1 MHRGDWATIRS
12 AGVTLLVGL
21 LAAVL
26 AGTVS
31 YAAMR
36 TAATSD
42 GDSSTAVVELGV
54 TQEVSWPF
62 FDVVFQ
68 EAVLAAQEQRSSVE
82 ETLGDML
89 FAYRVEQP
97 EALLLVTI
105 EVEAADPD
113 SAVAGAEHA
122 AEQTLAQLEG
132 RRTAPLDA
140 AISTLEDR
148 LVEVEAEIAE
158 AERDLDAAL
167 AATDSAVDATA
178 AALASVDRDEARNRL
193 DSYSNQR
200 RSIEGDLDGARL
212 ERSLLQPQVAIVGRS
227 APSALESASSNKSL
241 AVAVGVAAA
250 AGLAAVAL
258 SRSQGRVRSAAH
270 AASELGIPALD
281 ASTSTAEVERA
292 LHRAW
297 SDGHD
302 SLLVDQAGK
311 AEPLLPD
318 EWLDGGRWVY
328 PISPKTQLPL
338 IPADATGD
346 PDVGRCRGVVVFGER
361 HRTTLRRLRTAAR
374 RHEAAGVVV
383 VAIVL
388 R

>member
-140 AISTLEDR
+140 AISTLRGSTRRGRGRDR
-148 LVEVEAEIAE
+148 RSGTRSGRCARRYGQRRRRYWRL
-158 AERDLDAAL
+158 
-167 AATDSAVDATA
+167 
-178 AALASVDRDEARNRL
+178 LASVDRDEARNRL

-241 AVAVGVAAA
+241 AVAVEVAAA

-328 PISPKTQLPL
+328 PIQSED
-338 IPADATGD
+338 PAA
-346 PDVGRCRGVVVFGER
+346 PHSGRCDRRPRRRPLPRRGG
-361 HRTTLRRLRTAAR
+361 LRGATSHDAQAVEDSRSSP
-374 RHEAAGVVV
+374 
-383 VAIVL
+383 
-388 R
+388 